1 MKPTPQPVILVVDDE
16 LEDGN
21 NLARQLKGQA
31 EVSVCEPPG
40 VKSANLEEA
49 DLVLVDYDLSN
60 WSEREKALSVP
71 PNGLAL
77 AQVFRQRIDALPA
90 VGPKGVALYSGEI
103 GRISA
108 NLPDEVRAYA
118 VARLNNLEWV
128 FEKDRKESAAGVV
141 SLASAVSALPGS
153 WPEGAEAIDAL
164 HQLLGLNAELPF
176 FATAADDVAAC
187 HPPIHELS
195 AATHALAVI
204 RWLAQ
209 RILPY
214 PAFLM
219 DRWALSARLR
229 IDPSD
234 LERALDGTALG
245 EELHEVAFS
254 GALCDLVGPHWW
266 RAGVDNLIFKWTQGA
281 GGAEEVRSAVQARSS
296 DIRLLDGDLVAVI
309 DDSYRA
315 TKVAEVEDS
324 VRLRP
329 DDWPAFA
336 GEAWALA
343 DVVRESERL
352 RGLVL
357 PADQDQLE

>member
-1 MKPTPQPVILVVDDE
+1 MKPTPQPAILVVDDE

-21 NLARQLKGQA
+21 NLAHQLKGQA
-31 EVSVCEPPG
+31 QVVVCEPSD
-40 VKSANLEEA
+40 VKSENLEEA

-60 WSEREKALSVP
+60 WSERENALSVP

-77 AQVFRQRIDALPA
+77 AQVFRQRIDSLPA

-128 FEKDRKESAAGVV
+128 FEKNRKESAAGVV
-141 SLASAVSALPGS
+141 ALASAVAALPGS

-164 HQLLGLNAELPF
+164 HQLLGLSAELPF
-176 FATAADDVAAC
+176 FATAADDIAAC

-229 IDPSD
+229 IDPDD
-234 LERALDGTALG
+234 LERAIEGSPLG
-245 EELHEVAFS
+245 EELQEAAFS
-254 GALCDLVGPHWW
+254 GALCDLFGPHWW
-266 RAGVDNLIFKWTQGA
+266 RAGVDSLIFRWTQGA
-281 GGAEEVRSAVQARSS
+281 GGAEEIRSAVQARTEDAS
-296 DIRLLDGDLVAVI
+296 LLDGDLVPVI
-309 DDSYRA
+309 DESYRA
-315 TKVAEVEDS
+315 TNVAEVGDS

-329 DDWPAFA
+329 DDWPVFA
-336 GEAWALA
+336 DEAWALA

-357 PADQDQLE
+357 PADLDKLG

>member
-1 MKPTPQPVILVVDDE
+1 MKITRQPVVLVVDDE
-16 LEDGN
+16 IEDGN
-21 NLARQLKGQA
+21 NLERQLKGQA
-31 EVSVCEPPG
+31 EVVVREPSG
-40 VKSANLEEA
+40 VSSGDLEDA

-60 WSEREKALSVP
+60 WSERDTALAVP

-77 AQVFRQRIDALPA
+77 AQVFRQRIDDLQA

-108 NLPDEVRAYA
+108 NLPDEVRAFA

-128 FEKDRKESAAGVV
+128 FEKNREESAAGVV
-141 SLASAVSALPGS
+141 SLASAVAVLPGS
-153 WPEGAEAIDAL
+153 WPEGDEAIDAL
-164 HQLLGLNAELPF
+164 HQLLGLSADLPF
-176 FATAADDVAAC
+176 FATAADDIAAC

-229 IDPSD
+229 IDPDD
-234 LERALDGTALG
+234 LERAIEGSALG
-245 EELHEVAFS
+245 EELQEVVFS
-254 GALCDLVGPHWW
+254 GALCDLFGPHWW
-266 RAGVDNLIFKWTQGA
+266 RAGIDNLIFRWTQGA
-281 GGAEEVRSAVQARSS
+281 GGAEEIRSAVQARTDDAS
-296 DIRLLDGDLVAVI
+296 LLDGDLVAVI

-315 TKVAEVEDS
+315 TNVAEVGDS

-329 DDWPAFA
+329 DDWPVFA
-336 GEAWALA
+336 DEAWALV

-357 PADQDQLE
+357 PADQDKLG